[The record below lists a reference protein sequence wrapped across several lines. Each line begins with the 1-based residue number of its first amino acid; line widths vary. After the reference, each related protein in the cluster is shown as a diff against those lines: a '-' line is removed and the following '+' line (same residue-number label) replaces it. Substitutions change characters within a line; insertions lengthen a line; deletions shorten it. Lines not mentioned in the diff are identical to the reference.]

1 MVLKFEAQLT
11 AYDIEEDREMLLCC
25 TEASS
30 FTTLYTG
37 LTANEDLTYEE
48 LTAILNEIFSGT
60 KGMNINIFSTDLKIC
75 VK

>member
-1 MVLKFEAQLT
+1 
-11 AYDIEEDREMLLCC
+11 MLLCC

-30 FTTLYTG
+30 FTTLYTS

>member
-1 MVLKFEAQLT
+1 
-11 AYDIEEDREMLLCC
+11 MLLCC